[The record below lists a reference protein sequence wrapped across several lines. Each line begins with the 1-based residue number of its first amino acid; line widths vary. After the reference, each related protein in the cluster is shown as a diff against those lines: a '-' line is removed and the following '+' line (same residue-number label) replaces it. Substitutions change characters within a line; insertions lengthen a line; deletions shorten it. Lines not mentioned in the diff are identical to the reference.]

1 MILLDAYAVLAYLT
15 GERAMDE
22 VGDLLQRGEPIGI
35 TGIGRAEVIDRLTR
49 TRGIDPDALRADLAV
64 LNISTTV
71 PVDAQIGETAGV
83 IRSSVYD
90 RRLCAVSMADCCL
103 LAAAL
108 HHDAALATSDPHLLD
123 AAQTVGVA
131 TVALPDSSGKR
142 WQPH

>member
-1 MILLDAYAVLAYLT
+1 MILLDAYAVIAFLT

-35 TGIGRAEVIDRLTR
+35 TGIGRAEVIDRLAR
-49 TRGIDPDALRADLAV
+49 TQGIDPDSLRADLAV

-71 PVDAQIGETAGV
+71 PVDAEIGDTAGV
-83 IRSSVYD
+83 IRSAVYD
-90 RRLCAVSMADCCL
+90 RRSCPVSMADCCL

-108 HHDAALATSDPHLLD
+108 HHDAAIATSDPHLLD

-131 TVALPDSSGKR
+131 TVALPDSSGRR
-142 WQPH
+142 WQPQ